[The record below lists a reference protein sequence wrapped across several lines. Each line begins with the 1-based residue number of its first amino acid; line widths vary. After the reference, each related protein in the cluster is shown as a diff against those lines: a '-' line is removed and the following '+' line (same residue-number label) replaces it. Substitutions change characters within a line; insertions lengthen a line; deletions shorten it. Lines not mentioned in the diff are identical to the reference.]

1 MDQFVKK
8 CKHTLNNFKSPT
20 YVSLSQQS
28 NEYNH
33 DMELILE
40 KACTCILDELR
51 EEEKHDQYH
60 RTFEYH
66 PKDDIIKLVE
76 NTEPSRILEKNSI
89 QLLTEI
95 HLFKWCEVNDSD
107 WVIIS

>member
-1 MDQFVKK
+1 MNQFVKS
-8 CKHTLNNFKSPT
+8 TLNFKSPT
-20 YVSLSQQS
+20 YLRFSQQN
-28 NEYNH
+28 NENH
-33 DMELILE
+33 HNVELILE
-40 KACTCILDELR
+40 KACNCILDELR

-60 RTFEYH
+60 RTFEYN
-66 PKDDIIKLVE
+66 PKEDVIKLIK
-76 NTEPSRILEKNSI
+76 NTEPSRILKKDSI